1 MTSLIG
7 HPILYAED
15 KNLLDRE
22 PMMFIIIEP
31 PDYPLP
37 HSMSPGQEA
46 RLEPKVQSALASI
59 PQFKASRKVYLAFRY
74 NPVFHKCSH
83 MTVILALSEFRLHD
97 VDEIVFDLRCLVQ
110 DWHNQ
115 PECSSKHSPVFEMIC
130 CVVEKLRSSNVPKV
144 YCSFDMVYGEK
155 TTVSL
160 AFRAL
165 SEEVEDMRRSDVEK
179 VAEEISTGFLGFLY
193 RV

>member
-7 HPILYAED
+7 HPILYAEV
-15 KNLLDRE
+15 KKLLNKE
-22 PMMFIIIEP
+22 PMVFMIIEP
-31 PDYPLP
+31 PNYPP
-37 HSMSPGQEA
+37 PYSVSPGQEA
-46 RLEPKVQSALASI
+46 RLEPKVQSALASL

-74 NPVFHKCSH
+74 NPVFHKSSH
-83 MTVILALSEFRLHD
+83 MTVILAQSEARLHD

-110 DWHNQ
+110 DWHNP
-115 PECSSKHSPVFEMIC
+115 PECSSKHSPVFELIC
-130 CVVEKLRSSNVPKV
+130 CVVEKLRSSNVPKA

-160 AFRAL
+160 AFRVL

-179 VAEEISTGFLGFLY
+179 VAEEISTGYLGIL
-193 RV
+193 V